1 MKTVMMALHEAPEA
15 KVGSE
20 PEEKKQELTADEV
33 FTSSQVEVDTE
44 EPSTI
49 PSSVV
54 TEQVEK
60 LGSRNVSMLMDV
72 ELKVTVELGRKLMT
86 IAEILN
92 LGKGA
97 VIELAKAAGEPLD
110 IYVNGTRMAKGEV
123 VVIDE
128 QFAVRIT
135 DLASP
140 KERIKSLA

>member
-1 MKTVMMALHEAPEA
+1 MINFMMAMHEAPDS
-15 KVGSE
+15 KVGGE
-20 PEEKKQELTADEV
+20 PEENKQELTADEV
-33 FTSSQVEVDTE
+33 FAPPTVGGEETSEVAA
-44 EPSTI
+44 
-49 PSSVV
+49 SVV

-97 VIELAKAAGEPLD
+97 VIEMAKAAGEPLD